1 MRYWNARS
9 VHGDDDAGA
18 VRGLSLGVY
27 EYDAVNAAV
36 SPLAARFGR
45 EHGAGP
51 GRAYGG
57 AGPAGGGAPLTARAV
72 GGPHGRAPNL
82 LLC

>member
-51 GRAYGG
+51 DVRTAEQVRSSSD
-57 AGPAGGGAPLTARAV
+57 AGS
-72 GGPHGRAPNL
+72 
-82 LLC
+82 